1 MIFWSKEDSNNLAS
15 IARSL
20 EKLAERELERNLSR
34 QLGISEEGKS
44 LLDRM
49 TTRFI
54 KKDEKIK
61 VSESPSLEDE
71 ALEEAIQRGQKMQA
85 KITEAHRTG
94 NVPYVVEDLL
104 DVEELENL

>member
-20 EKLAERELERNLSR
+20 EKLTERELERNLAMRFVPEINSV
-34 QLGISEEGKS
+34 GFKE
-44 LLDRM
+44 RM
-49 TTRFI
+49 QTLIRN
-54 KKDEKIK
+54 KEKIT

-85 KITEAHRTG
+85 KVTEAHRTG
-94 NVPYVVEDLL
+94 NVPFVVEDLF
-104 DVEELENL
+104 DAEELENL